1 MMFGYVAG
9 EPEAGAGGRAP
20 SVHLRQ
26 RDDGDLIGGLGSAQ
40 RDAMHRNHTNP
51 PSLQRSSIT
60 ALMGWARRGRE
71 VLEAS
76 ARVLWKRRYFA
87 GKRKE

>member
-60 ALMGWARRGRE
+60 ALMGWARR
-71 VLEAS
+71 VLEAGTS
-76 ARVLWKRRYFA
+76 ALWEERYFA
-87 GKRKE
+87 GKRRE